1 MELVRPS
8 KLVVASSPI
17 HGLGVFAT
25 QSISPGEII
34 EECHFITFDATADD
48 PIFND
53 YRFIVGRSEK
63 LGCVKYGVLLGFGG
77 IYNHSENPNIN
88 WRHDTEKN
96 CFTFFALVDINQG
109 DELCSYYGGPD
120 YWKSISIEI

>member
-1 MELVRPS
+1 MELSRPS

-25 QSISPGEII
+25 QSISSGEII
-34 EECHFITFDATADD
+34 EECHFITFETIAED

-63 LGCVKYGVLLGFGG
+63 LGCVTYGLLLGFGG
-77 IYNHSENPNIN
+77 IYNHSETPNIN
-88 WRHDTEKN
+88 WRHDPEKN

-120 YWKSISIEI
+120 YWKSIGMEI